1 MEENNLKELKEEE
14 YKPIIFNQ
22 IRIYERMLVNS
33 ESLIYKSK
41 SLLEVKNSFY
51 HYFKPNNDE
60 EFKVKI
66 NKKTNTIIIYITH
79 FNRRFVERLE
89 SHSDDDSCYISE
101 IRIKQKN
108 IKTPYFIEYR
118 SRHSLERYLGRKLKD
133 IEEFTFFIEPR
144 FDTQLNKN
152 PEKLY
157 HLCDKNDVEN
167 ILQMGLS
174 PKKYPDETL
183 NKKRLYFGLT
193 KNSVKKMKD
202 IFKVNKENTYVILEI
217 ETSKIKDLKK
227 ENLYILEDREK
238 KIPGVYLIENVPPIA
253 ITVLKQNIKFQTNA

>member
-1 MEENNLKELKEEE
+1 MEENNLKELKEED

-157 HLCDKNDVEN
+157 HLCDKN
-167 ILQMGLS
+167 
-174 PKKYPDETL
+174 
-183 NKKRLYFGLT
+183 
-193 KNSVKKMKD
+193 SVKKMKD